1 MKLLETKKLHY
12 NKYLYKI
19 AIRNQCA
26 SFFRT
31 EFQKGVQLSYAKK
44 RIDECHQWYD
54 VKHPSIDIPW
64 GNKYVNR
71 IPREHY
77 WDAISIYRHLKNQ
90 EGYIVRCELNC
101 LNIYSNDRNFL
112 IKLNNKLK
120 NSYIEFYE
128 PDPEKVDLLLNDKN
142 VILVNK
148 LPKYEYKITLGR
160 KKGSASLAEWI
171 DTNPHLA
178 KMGDTAKQE
187 CYNQGYVKGYYFFVS
202 NKKSLL
208 IAQMM
213 VGENIQRI
221 DHLVYTDK

>member
-101 LNIYSNDRNFL
+101 LNI
-112 IKLNNKLK
+112 
-120 NSYIEFYE
+120 
-128 PDPEKVDLLLNDKN
+128 
-142 VILVNK
+142 
-148 LPKYEYKITLGR
+148 
-160 KKGSASLAEWI
+160 
-171 DTNPHLA
+171 
-178 KMGDTAKQE
+178 
-187 CYNQGYVKGYYFFVS
+187 
-202 NKKSLL
+202 
-208 IAQMM
+208 
-213 VGENIQRI
+213 
-221 DHLVYTDK
+221 